1 MRKTFAFLFFSIFIL
16 LLVTSCSKDTV
27 SPEEQLH
34 TYIEH
39 WVNES
44 FSGMYDGLS
53 KEAQSNFPEDEFIE
67 RYEKIYTDMNI
78 EDIEVSF
85 EPLTS
90 DEITAANEAKEI
102 TIPFF
107 ASMMSVAGEITFDYE
122 ANLILIGEEEDA
134 SWVIDWNPGFIF
146 PPLNEGGK
154 IAFDSETPQRG
165 DILDRDSIPLAM
177 NDIVYEV
184 GIVPERLPDN
194 ANAELS
200 TIARIL
206 DMSVETLENMLNAD
220 WVEPDLYV
228 PITKVV
234 KTKEDVLT
242 QLGDIPSIE
251 RREVTARV
259 YPLEEAAAHLIG
271 YVGPITAEE
280 LEEAEPG
287 TYGAQDLIGKRG
299 LEYVFEDTLKGERG
313 MTIVVERD
321 DEEDVVLAEKP
332 VVHGEDV
339 QLTIQSFVQK
349 EIHESYGEEAGTA
362 AAIHPKTGETLALVS
377 SPSFDP
383 HDFAFGIS
391 QHKREELEQNE
402 QQPLLNRFTAT
413 FAPGSVM
420 KPISAAIG
428 LTDGTLDPNEGIAI
442 NGLTWDNGWNDYQI
456 RRVSTSD
463 KPVDLADALMR
474 SDNIYFAMQ
483 AINMGIDA
491 YTSGLLDFGFEEPF
505 PFPYPFTSSSMSAS
519 GEIDNEVLLAN
530 SSYGQGELEMSALH
544 LAVAYTPFLNEG
556 NMLQPT
562 LLTSEETGEVWKE
575 GLLSKE
581 DAALVQDI
589 LHKVVTDGTATKA
602 QRDELEISGKTGTA
616 ELKLS
621 IDSTG
626 HNNGWFVGYPTEDQ
640 DLLIAMMI
648 EKVEDLGSSGF
659 VADKVSDLLVEIK
672 QE

>member
-1 MRKTFAFLFFSIFIL
+1 MRKSFAFLLFSIFIL

-27 SPEEQLH
+27 SPEEQLQ
-34 TYIEH
+34 TYMNN
-39 WVNES
+39 WTNES
-44 FSGMYDGLS
+44 FSEMYDGLS
-53 KEAQSNFPEDEFIE
+53 EEAQATFPKDEFIE

-85 EPLTS
+85 GSLS
-90 DEITAANEAKEI
+90 DDQIKQANEEKEV
-102 TIPFF
+102 TIPFS
-107 ASMMSVAGEITFDYE
+107 ASMMSVAGEINFDYE
-122 ANLILIGEEEDA
+122 ANLTLIGEDDDA
-134 SWVIDWNPGFIF
+134 TWVIDWDQGFIF
-146 PPLNEGGK
+146 PPLNDGGK
-154 IAFDSETPQRG
+154 ITFHSESPERG

-184 GIVPERLPDN
+184 GIIPERLPADPSS
-194 ANAELS
+194 ELS
-200 TIARIL
+200 TIAQIL
-206 DMSVETLENMLNAD
+206 EMPVETIENMLQAD

-242 QLGDIPSIE
+242 KLWDIPSID

-271 YVGPITAEE
+271 YVGQITAEE

-287 TYGAQDLIGKRG
+287 TYGAQDIIGKRG

-313 MTIVVERD
+313 MKIVVEQEG
-321 DEEDVVLAEKP
+321 EEDIILAEKP
-332 VVHGEDV
+332 VVNGEDV

-349 EIHESYGEEAGTA
+349 EIHESYDEEAGTA

-377 SPSFDP
+377 SPAFDP
-383 HDFAFGIS
+383 HDFAYGIS
-391 QHKREELEQNE
+391 HQKREQLEQDD

-428 LTDGTLDPNEGIAI
+428 LKDGTLDPDEGIEI
-442 NGLTWDNGWNDYQI
+442 NGLTWDNGWDDYQI
-456 RRVSTSD
+456 RRVSTSN

-483 AINMGIDA
+483 AINMGVEA
-491 YTSGLLDFGFEEPF
+491 YSDGLIDFGFEEPF

-544 LAVAYTPFLNEG
+544 LAIAYTPFLNEG

-562 LLTSEETGEVWKE
+562 LLTSEETGDVWKE
-575 GLLSKE
+575 ELLSKE
-581 DAALVQDI
+581 DAVLVQDI

-602 QRDELEISGKTGTA
+602 KRDELEISGKTGTA
-616 ELKLS
+616 ELKVSL
-621 IDSTG
+621 DSTG

-640 DLLIAMMI
+640 DVLIAMMI
-648 EKVEDLGSSGF
+648 EEVEDLGSSGF
-659 VADKVSDLLVEIK
+659 VAEIVSNLLVEIK
-672 QE
+672 EE